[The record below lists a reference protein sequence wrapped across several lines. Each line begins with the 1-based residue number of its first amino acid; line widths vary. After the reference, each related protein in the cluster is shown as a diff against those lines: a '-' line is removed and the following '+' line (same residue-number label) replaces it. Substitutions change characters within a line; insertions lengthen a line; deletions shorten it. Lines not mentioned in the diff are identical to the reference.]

1 MCMQGADG
9 EDVEDNTPRTT
20 PVLSQPLQGLSYHNN
35 NSTSSFE
42 HWPSVA
48 SFGGKAFQAACG
60 RLASLSNTATGNG
73 CRRPPSC
80 GPDRSDTALDA
91 APRSHRSLLGVS
103 CASPASSV
111 RAVDMQSCYSS
122 KVNPASDRNADF
134 AGFSGPRSA
143 PRAASNKA
151 PNLDYAIPKSA
162 AASAR
167 RGSSR
172 AQPERDSDFY
182 VFCSRLSSTSS
193 DLEASPRQV
202 SRQVSRLPSHQRRQS
217 QLYLID

>member
-1 MCMQGADG
+1 MCFRSR
-9 EDVEDNTPRTT
+9 VLFRSRTT

-60 RLASLSNTATGNG
+60 RLSNTATGNG

-80 GPDRSDTALDA
+80 GPDRSDDTALGA
-91 APRSHRSLLGVS
+91 APNSQRLLGVS
-103 CASPASSV
+103 CSGTASSV
-111 RAVDMQSCYSS
+111 RAVDLPSCYSS
-122 KVNPASDRNADF
+122 KGAASDRSADYV
-134 AGFSGPRSA
+134 GRSGPRSA
-143 PRAASNKA
+143 PRAASNKS

-172 AQPERDSDFY
+172 AQAERDSDFY
-182 VFCSRLSSTSS
+182 MCCSSSGT
-193 DLEASPRQV
+193 DLEAAPRQVSQLSRQV
-202 SRQVSRLPSHQRRQS
+202 SRQS
-217 QLYLID
+217 QLYIID

>member
-1 MCMQGADG
+1 MQVADR
-9 EDVEDNTPRTT
+9 EDVDDRTPRTT
-20 PVLSQPLQGLSYHNN
+20 PVLTKPMQGLSFRNNNNNN

-60 RLASLSNTATGNG
+60 RLSNTATGNG

-80 GPDRSDTALDA
+80 GPDRSDDTALGA
-91 APRSHRSLLGVS
+91 APNSQRLLGVS
-103 CASPASSV
+103 CSGTASSV
-111 RAVDMQSCYSS
+111 RAVDLPSCYSS
-122 KVNPASDRNADF
+122 KGAASDRSADYV
-134 AGFSGPRSA
+134 GRSGPRSA
-143 PRAASNKA
+143 PRAASNKS

-172 AQPERDSDFY
+172 AQAERDSDFY
-182 VFCSRLSSTSS
+182 MCCSSSGT
-193 DLEASPRQV
+193 DLEAAPRQVSQLSRQV
-202 SRQVSRLPSHQRRQS
+202 SRQS
-217 QLYLID
+217 QLYIID

>member
-1 MCMQGADG
+1 MQVADR
-9 EDVEDNTPRTT
+9 EDVDDRTPRTT
-20 PVLSQPLQGLSYHNN
+20 PVLTKPMQGLSFRNNNNNN

-60 RLASLSNTATGNG
+60 RLSNTATGNG

-80 GPDRSDTALDA
+80 GPDRSDDTALGA
-91 APRSHRSLLGVS
+91 APNSQRLLGVS
-103 CASPASSV
+103 CSGTASSV
-111 RAVDMQSCYSS
+111 RAVDLPSCYSS
-122 KVNPASDRNADF
+122 KGAASDRSADYV
-134 AGFSGPRSA
+134 GRSGPRSA

-151 PNLDYAIPKSA
+151 PNLDYAGPKSA
-162 AASAR
+162 AATR
-167 RGSSR
+167 LGSSR

>member
-143 PRAASNKA
+143 PRAASNKS

-172 AQPERDSDFY
+172 AQAERDSDFY
-182 VFCSRLSSTSS
+182 MCCSSSGT
-193 DLEASPRQV
+193 DLEAAPRQVSQLSRQV
-202 SRQVSRLPSHQRRQS
+202 SRQS
-217 QLYLID
+217 QLYIID

>member
-1 MCMQGADG
+1 MD
-9 EDVEDNTPRTT
+9 DRTPRTT
-20 PVLSQPLQGLSYHNN
+20 PVLTKPMQGLSFRNNNNNN

-60 RLASLSNTATGNG
+60 RLSNTATGNG

-80 GPDRSDTALDA
+80 GPDRSDDTALGA
-91 APRSHRSLLGVS
+91 APNSQRLLGVS
-103 CASPASSV
+103 CSGTASSV
-111 RAVDMQSCYSS
+111 RAVDLPSCYSS
-122 KVNPASDRNADF
+122 KGAASDRSADYV
-134 AGFSGPRSA
+134 GRSGPRSA
-143 PRAASNKA
+143 PRAASNKS

-172 AQPERDSDFY
+172 AQAERDSDFY
-182 VFCSRLSSTSS
+182 MCCSSSGT
-193 DLEASPRQV
+193 DLEAAPRQVSQLSRQV
-202 SRQVSRLPSHQRRQS
+202 SRQS
-217 QLYLID
+217 QLYIID